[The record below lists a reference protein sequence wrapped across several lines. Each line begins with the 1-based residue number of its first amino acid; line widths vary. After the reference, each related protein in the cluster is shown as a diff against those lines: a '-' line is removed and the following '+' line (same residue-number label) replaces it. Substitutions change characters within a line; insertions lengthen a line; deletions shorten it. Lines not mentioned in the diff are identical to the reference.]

1 MHAAARGTWVLLA
14 SSLLAF
20 SPGAAHS
27 DPIHDHPGEARAP
40 EAVSSATP
48 GSTANAPDAKP
59 SGAWNVEDKH
69 GVTSEAKLD
78 TRTGTWMSVD
88 VSPDG
93 KQLVFDMLGD
103 LYLLPIEGGEAKSL
117 TSGVAW
123 DEQPRWSPDG
133 KRIAFTSDRAGGDNL
148 WVVDAGGSNARQVTK
163 ENFRLLNSPAWT
175 PDGRFIAGRKHF
187 TSTRSAGAG
196 EIWLYHADG
205 PAGDGIQMTK
215 RRTEQKDEG
224 EPAFSPDGRY
234 LYWSMDATPGASFE
248 YNKDG
253 NGQIYTIQR
262 LDRESGEV
270 LTIAGGP
277 GGACRPLPSPDGKRL
292 AYVKRVRFQSVL
304 HVMDLDSGTERA
316 VMGGLERDMQ
326 EIWAVHGV
334 YPVMAWT
341 PDGRSIVYWAKGGL
355 HRVDVAT
362 RQVRDIPFHVTG
374 TRRVSEAVRFPVAV
388 APDSVRARMLR
399 WVSVSP
405 AGGRVV
411 YSALGHLYVRA
422 LPDGSPRRLTRQNDH
437 FEFYPSWSRD
447 GRSIVYVG
455 WNDSTLGTVRVVP
468 ANGGEGRVLTR
479 KPGHYVEPAFSPDG
493 NTVVYRAI
501 TGGYLMSPTWSREP
515 GIYAVP
521 SSGGEARRIS
531 RRGYAPQFGAAS
543 DRVYITDAAGADG
556 DERSLFSVDLMG
568 RDERTHLKGVYFT
581 EARLSPDER
590 WIAFREKYRLWV
602 APAVRAGRP
611 VDFGPSMRDLPVR
624 TVSNDAGD
632 WLGWSGDSR
641 TLHWSLGDSLWS
653 QDLDELFTFAPGAHD
668 SLAGTPPRR
677 RAIGFT
683 FLADQPAGVIALT
696 GGRIITMNGSEIID
710 DGVVVV
716 TGNRITA
723 VGTRSSVTVPRG
735 AKVVDVSGKTL
746 MPGLVDTHWHGGMGN
761 EQLIPQRSW
770 IDHASL
776 AFGVTTLHD
785 PSNDSYEI
793 FTQSEMQRAGLIT
806 APRIFS
812 TGTILYGAK
821 GDVRADVDSLGDA
834 LMHLRRMRA
843 YGANSVKSYNQPRR
857 DQRQMV
863 LEAARQTGMNVV
875 PEGGALYPHN
885 MTMVI
890 DGHTGVE
897 HSLPVERVYDDVV
910 QLWSQT
916 KVGYTPTFNVA
927 YGGLD
932 GEHYWYAKTEVWA
945 DERLQQFVPRRTLDA
960 RARRPQ
966 GAPDNEWN
974 MHAVAE
980 EAAKLHR
987 AGVSV
992 QLGAHG
998 QREGL
1003 GAHWEIWSLALGGM
1017 PPLEA
1022 LRCATLG
1029 GARHLGYDSDLGSI
1043 EPGKLADLL
1052 VLDRDPLVN
1061 IRDSESVSR
1070 VMLNGRLYDASTL
1083 DELLPRA
1090 RKRAPFWWERQQ
1102 RDERDAMR

>member
-1 MHAAARGTWVLLA
+1 MSAAVRRAPVLLA
-14 SSLLAF
+14 SLLLALAPAAAQSHPDHAPPAEV
-20 SPGAAHS
+20 SP
-27 DPIHDHPGEARAP
+27 PQ
-40 EAVSSATP
+40 AVSSSTP
-48 GSTANAPDAKP
+48 GTSANPASANP
-59 SGAWNVEDKH
+59 SGAWVVDEMR
-69 GVTSEAKLD
+69 GVTSDVKID

-93 KQLVFDMLGD
+93 RQLVFDLLGD
-103 LYLLPIEGGEAKSL
+103 LYLLPIAGGEAKPL
-117 TSGVAW
+117 TSGGAW

-133 KRIAFTSDRAGGDNL
+133 RRIAFTSDRAGGDNL
-148 WVVDAGGSNARQVTK
+148 WVVNTDGSKARQITK
-163 ENFRLLNSPAWT
+163 ETFRLLNSPAWT
-175 PDGRFIAGRKHF
+175 PDGRFVAGRKHF

-205 PAGDGIQMTK
+205 PAGEGIQMTK

-234 LYWSMDATPGASFE
+234 LYWSMDATPGTSFQ

-253 NGQIYTIQR
+253 NTQIYTIQR
-262 LDRESGEV
+262 LDRESGEIITV
-270 LTIAGGP
+270 AGGP
-277 GGACRPLPSPDGKRL
+277 GGACRPVPSPDGKQL

-304 HVMDLDSGTERA
+304 HVMDLASGAERA
-316 VMGGLERDMQ
+316 VIGGLERDMQ

-334 YPVMAWT
+334 YPAMAWT

-355 HRVDVAT
+355 HRVDVAS
-362 RQVRDIPFHVTG
+362 RQVTDIPFHVTG

-388 APDSVRARMLR
+388 APDTLRARMLR

-405 AGGRVV
+405 KGDQVA

-422 LPDGSPRRLTRQNDH
+422 LPNGMPRRLTRQDDH
-437 FEFYPSWSRD
+437 FESHPAWSRD
-447 GRSIVYVG
+447 GRSIAYVG
-455 WNDSTLGTVRVVP
+455 WNDSTLGTVRVIS
-468 ANGGEGRVLTR
+468 ASGGSSRVVSPR
-479 KPGHYVEPAFSPDG
+479 PGHYVEPAFSPDG
-493 NTVVYRAI
+493 RTIVYRAI
-501 TGGYLMSPTWSREP
+501 TGGYLMSPTWSLEP

-521 SSGGEARRIS
+521 AAGGEARRIS
-531 RRGYAPQFGAAS
+531 KRGYAPQFGADPA
-543 DRVYITDAAGADG
+543 RVYLTDAGGADG
-556 DERSLFSVDLMG
+556 DERSLFSVDLSG

-590 WIAFREKYRLWV
+590 WIAFREKYRLWL

-624 TVSNDAGD
+624 SVSSDAGD

-641 TLHWSLGDSLWS
+641 TLHWSLGDTLLS
-653 QDLDELFTFAPGAHD
+653 QDLSEMFTFAPGARD
-668 SLAGTPPRR
+668 SLLGTPPRR
-677 RAIGFT
+677 RGIGFA
-683 FLADQPAGVIALT
+683 FPADKPTGTIALT
-696 GGRIITMNGSEIID
+696 GGRIVTMNGDEIIP

-723 VGTRSSVTVPRG
+723 VGPASSVIVPRG
-735 AKVVDVSGKTL
+735 AKVVDVAGKTL
-746 MPGLVDTHWHGGMGN
+746 IPGFVDAHWHGGMGN
-761 EQLIPQRSW
+761 EQLLPQRSW

-776 AFGVTTLHD
+776 AFGVTTIHD

-793 FTQSEMQRAGLIT
+793 FTRSEMQRAGLIT

-821 GDVRADVDSLGDA
+821 GDFRADVDSLGDA
-834 LMHLRRMRA
+834 VLHLRRMRA

-863 LEAARQTGMNVV
+863 LEAARRTGMNVV
-875 PEGGALYPHN
+875 PEGGALFPHN

-890 DGHTGVE
+890 DGHTGIE
-897 HSLPVERVYDDVV
+897 HALPVERVYDDVV

-932 GEHYWYAKTEVWA
+932 GEHYWYAKTPVWE
-945 DERLQQFVPRRTLDA
+945 DDRLQRFVPRRTLDA
-960 RARRPQ
+960 RARRPET
-966 GAPDNEWN
+966 APEQEWN
-974 MHAVAE
+974 IRAVAE

-987 AGVSV
+987 AGVGV
-992 QLGAHG
+992 QIGAHG

-1003 GAHWEIWSLALGGM
+1003 GAHWEIWSMVMGGM
-1017 PPLEA
+1017 SPHEA
-1022 LRCATLG
+1022 LRCATIG
-1029 GARHLGYDSDLGSI
+1029 GARHLGYDRDIGTI
-1043 EPGKLADLL
+1043 EAGKLADLL
-1052 VLDRDPLVN
+1052 VLDRDPLAD
-1061 IRDSESVSR
+1061 IRHSESVSR
-1070 VMLNGRLYDASTL
+1070 VMLNGRLYDGATL
-1083 DELLPRA
+1083 DELLPRV
-1090 RKRAPFWWERQQ
+1090 RPRGSFWWERQQ